1 MDITQ
6 DLQVV
11 VFRLAAEE
19 YALPITKVKD
29 INRVLPIT
37 KIPQAPSF
45 MEGIINLRG
54 SINSVVDLRGRFGL
68 KRGEKTDDTRIM
80 IIEFRGQTIG
90 IIVDAV
96 EEVLTIPAGSIDLP
110 PMAAKLD
117 HTYIVGIG
125 KVNERLLVLLDIDK
139 VFNDDEI
146 RILQNSTA
154 NG

>member
-146 RILQNSTA
+146 KILQNSTA

>member
-139 VFNDDEI
+139 VFTDDEI
-146 RILQNSTA
+146 KILQNSTA